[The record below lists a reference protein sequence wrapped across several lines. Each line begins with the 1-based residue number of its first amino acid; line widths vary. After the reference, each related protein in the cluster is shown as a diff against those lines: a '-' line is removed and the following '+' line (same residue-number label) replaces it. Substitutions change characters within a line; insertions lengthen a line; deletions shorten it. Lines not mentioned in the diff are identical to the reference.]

1 MVGSPLMNM
10 NTSLM
15 PAQGIN
21 PQALALLQAALK
33 QGQPGQGQPGGG
45 APANPGLLAPGG
57 GAANMMAGGM
67 GNGLLSKLFPQTQ
80 TSPTPLAAPGMPP
93 LDPNA
98 PPVVPPMDMGGSG
111 PSPTALTGLW

>member
-10 NTSLM
+10 NTQLV
-15 PAQGIN
+15 PQAGIN
-21 PQALALLQAALK
+21 PQSLALLQAALK
-33 QGQPGQGQPGGG
+33 QQNQPAGA

-57 GAANMMAGGM
+57 GVANMMGGGM

-80 TSPTPLAAPGMPP
+80 APPPTPLAAPDMPP

-98 PPVVPPMDMGGSG
+98 PPVVPPMGMGGAG